1 MEKPFYRKFL
11 LKKFFSIMLIQ
22 KGGPFGARLFFVTK
36 PVELVAGL
44 VEKIFTRITAC
55 YNINSMKTGKIALAL
70 LAFALLASCSK
81 GDQEQKSSSEI
92 MKDYTKTL
100 STAPEKAEKAA
111 DAAEQ
116 RDSKMTDAIKEL
128 DK

>member
-1 MEKPFYRKFL
+1 
-11 LKKFFSIMLIQ
+11 
-22 KGGPFGARLFFVTK
+22 
-36 PVELVAGL
+36 
-44 VEKIFTRITAC
+44 
-55 YNINSMKTGKIALAL
+55 MKTVKIALAL

-81 GDQEQKSSSEI
+81 GEQGQKGSAEI

-111 DAAEQ
+111 DEATE